1 MRHHIKHNVGNCLDL
16 DDTTILHVE
25 GEGLT
30 YVDLKWSDPEEYDHD
45 YDALPAMEEVSEYKE
60 AVINYICG
68 YVVRYNIKQNQ
79 RSKAGRLDRYTTRP
93 RGLEGEPKSL
103 ERA

>member
-16 DDTTILHVE
+16 DDTTILHVD
-25 GEGLT
+25 GEGAT
-30 YVDLKWSDPEEYDHD
+30 SVDLTWSDPEECDHD

-68 YVVRYNIKQNQ
+68 FVVRYNNN
-79 RSKAGRLDRYTTRP
+79 
-93 RGLEGEPKSL
+93 
-103 ERA
+103 